1 MGQYYDHIP
10 GFLIPWINAQKIF
23 WVATAPLSES
33 GHVNVSPKGFERTM
47 NVVLDESED
56 GQQLEAGPDGDDDR
70 LRKATSSHVWY
81 EDLTGSGVETI
92 SHIRENGRITVL
104 FTAFEG
110 PPRIMRLFGT
120 GKVYEFGT
128 PEYDT
133 LLPPE
138 KRQPG
143 SRAVI
148 WVDVHKVGTSCGYSI
163 PFFTYKSP
171 RVRLHNFAINK
182 EQQDFDYACQQSESS
197 SVSDSSIVVVPEQ
210 GSTVLSHSTSSSSP
224 SLPPDNQGLKNYWK
238 LRNLKS
244 QDGLPG
250 LLFAY
255 TSPKVLGDWRGRGIS
270 FKPDDET
277 TGSKTPADARRD
289 RGLVAIFASEKV
301 VADVGKVL
309 VGFGAGVLVTTV
321 FARLWAK

>member
-92 SHIRENGRITVL
+92 SHLRENGRITVL

-133 LLPPE
+133 FLPPE

-171 RVRLHNFAINK
+171 RVRLHNFAINR
-182 EQQDFDYACQQSESS
+182 EQQDFDYSCQQSES
-197 SVSDSSIVVVPEQ
+197 SVSDSSIVVVPK
-210 GSTVLSHSTSSSSP
+210 
-224 SLPPDNQGLKNYWK
+224 LPPDNQGLKNYWK
-238 LRNLKS
+238 RRNLKS

-255 TSPKVLGDWRGRGIS
+255 TSPKPMGDWRSRGIS
-270 FKPDDET
+270 FKPDDES
-277 TGSKTPADARRD
+277 TGSKAPAGATTSG

-301 VADVGKVL
+301 MADVGKVL